1 MRNLT
6 DHFVLEEFTASMTAR
21 LFEIGNTPDENAIKN
36 MTLLCENV
44 LEPLRA
50 LLQRPLFINSGYRS
64 SELNKRVGGV
74 SNSQHM
80 TGEAAD
86 VRAKNLQDANNMV
99 KLISDYLDFDQ
110 VFVERSA
117 KGNGTVCYWVHV
129 SYKKSGNRKQV
140 LSLKT
145 KSIINH

>member
-6 DHFVLEEFTASMTAR
+6 DHFVLEEFTASHDSKA
-21 LFEIGNTPDENAIKN
+21 FGIGNTPGENAIKN

-64 SELNKRVGGV
+64 PELNKRVGGV

-80 TGEAAD
+80 RGQAAD

-117 KGNGTVCYWVHV
+117 KGNGTMCYWVHV